1 MCLRLCLVL
10 LWLTFGWLCWLL
22 MISRLVGCCCYIDAF
37 YAGLCVCGIL
47 VSAFLFG
54 VGLFCYKV
62 VNSVGLCVRLLVF

>member
-1 MCLRLCLVL
+1 
-10 LWLTFGWLCWLL
+10 
-22 MISRLVGCCCYIDAF
+22 MISRLVGCCCCYIDVF

-62 VNSVGLCVRLLVF
+62 ANSVGLCVRLLVF